1 MGRLRIFLI
10 DDQPM
15 VRAGFQALVSDH
27 PEMELI
33 NNQVQDSDAVLDEIA
48 ATGPDVVVVDV
59 PDAGG
64 RGVELTVR
72 VRARCPSA
80 RIVALGAHEEPET
93 VQALLLAG
101 AIRYVPCRAT
111 AEDLIRAIQLTAESE
126 VAQPSAETPTPDLPA
141 AEGRNQ
147 LSERETQV
155 LQLIAAGHSNKEI
168 AAQLAV
174 SAKTVET
181 YKLRLMEKLHLRTR
195 VDIVRYA
202 LQQGL
207 LR

>member
-1 MGRLRIFLI
+1 MGRLRVFLI
-10 DDQPM
+10 DDQLL
-15 VRAGFQALVSDH
+15 VRAGFKALVSDH

-33 NNQVQDSDAVLDEIA
+33 NNQVLDTDAVLDEIA

-59 PDAGG
+59 PDSGA
-64 RGVELTVR
+64 RGVELTAR
-72 VRARCPSA
+72 VRACCPSA
-80 RIVALGAHEEPET
+80 RIVVLGPHEDQEI
-93 VQALLLAG
+93 VQALLQAG
-101 AIRYVPCRAT
+101 AIRYVPSRAT
-111 AEDLIRAIQLTAESE
+111 AEDLIRAIKFAAESE
-126 VAQPSAETPTPDLPA
+126 VAHPSAETPNPELPA
-141 AEGRNQ
+141 TEGRNQ

-155 LQLIAAGHSNKEI
+155 LQLIAEGHSNKEI

-181 YKLRLMEKLHLRTR
+181 YKLRLMEKLNLRTR